1 MPNASLTERLA
12 ALERLA
18 SVPAAELEWLA
29 DHGRLETY
37 TAGTVLFPKGLP
49 IDRLVIVLSG
59 RISGFVDGVSGERR
73 VVSWNRG
80 DITGMLPYSR
90 MTGSPGTGRCETDI
104 ELLTVDTRY
113 FPEMVC
119 ACPMFTARSVHF
131 MLDRARVF
139 NTSDLRDEKMVSLGK
154 LAAGLAHELNNPASA
169 AARSATLL
177 RESVEFAI
185 AAVRAL
191 EATGASERLFE
202 AIARTCTDAGTIT
215 GTSGLSAIAR
225 ADREDEVASWLGR
238 HGMNRSLAEAI
249 VESGVTIPAL
259 DELAALTSGD
269 TLAAALEWMTA
280 RCETRA
286 LATTI
291 ERAATRIHDLVGAVK
306 RFTFMDNL
314 AGPEFNDVGQGL
326 RDTLS
331 ILSSKTKTKNANV
344 TLDLEDGLP
353 RVRAAGGELN
363 QVWLNLLDNAL
374 DAMPISG
381 HLTVSARREGARV
394 IVTFVDDGPGIP
406 ADVLPRIFDQF
417 FTTKPSGQGTGLGLD
432 IARQLVR
439 QHDGEITVAS
449 VPGRTEFNVSLQA
462 EPSADPSA

>member
-1 MPNASLTERLA
+1 MPNESLTDRLA
-12 ALERLA
+12 NLEKLA
-18 SVPAAELEWLA
+18 SVPAAELGWLA

-37 TAGTVLFPKGLP
+37 TAGTVVVPKGSR
-49 IDRLVIVLSG
+49 IDRLMIMLSG
-59 RISGFVDGVSGERR
+59 RVGLFVDRGAGERR
-73 VVSWNRG
+73 VMSWNRG

-90 MTGSPGTGRCETDI
+90 MADAPGTGRCETDV
-104 ELLTVDTRY
+104 ELLTVPTNC
-113 FPEMVC
+113 FQQMVTT
-119 ACPMFTARSVHF
+119 CPVFTTYSVHF
-131 MLDRARVF
+131 MLDRARMF
-139 NTSDLRDEKMVSLGK
+139 NSSDLRDEKMVSLGK

-191 EATGASERLFE
+191 QATGATERVFE
-202 AIARTCTDAGTIT
+202 AIARTCTDAGTMP
-215 GTSGLSAIAR
+215 GTTGLSAVAR
-225 ADREDEVASWLGR
+225 ADREDEVANWLER
-238 HGMNRSLAEAI
+238 HGIDRSQAEAI
-249 VESGVTIPAL
+249 VESGVSIPAL
-259 DELAALTSGD
+259 DELAAHASGD

-314 AGPEFNDVGQGL
+314 AGPEFVDVEQGL
-326 RDTLS
+326 HDTLS
-331 ILSSKTKTKNANV
+331 ILSSKTKTKNANI
-344 TLDLEDGLP
+344 TLQLEEGLP

-363 QVWLNLLDNAL
+363 QVWLNLIDNAL

-394 IVTFVDDGPGIP
+394 IVSFVDDGPGIP
-406 ADVLPRIFDQF
+406 AAVLPRIFEQF
-417 FTTKPSGQGTGLGLD
+417 FTTKPAGEGTGLGLE

-439 QHDGEITVAS
+439 QHDGEITVTS
-449 VPGRTEFNVSLQA
+449 VPGRTEFRVSLLA
-462 EPSADPSA
+462 EPIAGTSA

>member
-1 MPNASLTERLA
+1 
-12 ALERLA
+12 
-18 SVPAAELEWLA
+18 
-29 DHGRLETY
+29 
-37 TAGTVLFPKGLP
+37 
-49 IDRLVIVLSG
+49 
-59 RISGFVDGVSGERR
+59 
-73 VVSWNRG
+73 
-80 DITGMLPYSR
+80 ML
-90 MTGSPGTGRCETDI
+90 
-104 ELLTVDTRY
+104 
-113 FPEMVC
+113 
-119 ACPMFTARSVHF
+119 
-131 MLDRARVF
+131 
-139 NTSDLRDEKMVSLGK
+139 SLGK

-202 AIARTCTDAGTIT
+202 AIARTCTDAATMPGA
-215 GTSGLSAIAR
+215 SGLSAIAR
-225 ADREDEVASWLGR
+225 ADREDEVAGWLGR
-238 HGMNRSLAEAI
+238 HGMNQSLAEAI

-259 DELAALTSGD
+259 DELAALASGD

-314 AGPEFNDVGQGL
+314 AGPEFTDVGQGL

-344 TLDLEDGLP
+344 ALELEDGLP

-381 HLTVSARREGARV
+381 HLTVGARREGTRV

-406 ADVLPRIFDQF
+406 ADVLPKIFDQF

-439 QHDGEITVAS
+439 QHDGDITVAS
-449 VPGRTEFNVSLQA
+449 VPGRTEFKVSLQA
-462 EPSADPSA
+462 EPAADTSA